1 MFSVITSCLPYLVPL
16 IPWSRGLCVLQDT
29 GRYTYLG
36 FAPQRVL
43 RQDTLPTPDDP
54 HSLWDVPPPCP
65 ALQPKEDLPPFQTG
79 WMGFWG
85 YEMLHGLERQGV
97 KPYPPYAPY
106 PFAWMG
112 YYPAIVALDHHQ
124 KRAVAMASGF
134 PETTPTAWERTA
146 QKRLRVLTATY
157 LKLLAAQTTTMPP
170 CPALP
175 VLTPLL
181 SPETYT
187 GMVQDARTSIAA
199 GTVYQVNIAQAFSGR
214 YAKKNLPPLYHALNQ
229 RHPAPYGG
237 FLDMGDTVLLSL
249 SPELFFHLSPQN
261 DLTMRPMKGT
271 RPRDTQ
277 DPVKDAHLKTHLQTS
292 EKDRAENLMI
302 VDLMRHDMAKLCH
315 AGSVMVSELW
325 SVESYSYVHQ
335 MTSTLR
341 GKVYEGTDP
350 ITILKTLFPS
360 GSVTGAPKI
369 KAIDE
374 ITRIEPMARGPFCG
388 SMGYI
393 SATGD
398 MQFNVLI
405 RTLVWGKNRLYLH
418 TGCGIVADS
427 DPAMEYQESLA
438 KTGFLKPMP

>member
-1 MFSVITSCLPYLVPL
+1 MPL
-16 IPWSRGLCVLQDT
+16 AGGICVLQDT

-36 FAPQRVL
+36 FAPDRVI
-43 RQDTLPTPDDP
+43 RHNALPAPDD
-54 HSLWDVPPPCP
+54 LWDMGSPCP
-65 ALQPKEDLPPFQTG
+65 ALIHQDDLPPFQTG

-85 YEMLHGLERQGV
+85 YEMLHGLERQSI
-97 KPYPPYAPY
+97 KPHPPYAPY
-106 PFAWMG
+106 PMAWMG
-112 YYPAIVALDHHQ
+112 YYPAVVALDHENKQ
-124 KRAVAMASGF
+124 AIAMANGC
-134 PETTPTAWERTA
+134 PETTARAWEKTA
-146 QKRLRVLTATY
+146 QNRLRAVEDAY
-157 LKLLAAQTTTMPP
+157 QKAALVKQDP

-175 VLTPLL
+175 VLTPCL
-181 SPETYT
+181 SPEAYIA
-187 GMVQDARTSIAA
+187 MVEEARASIAA
-199 GTVYQVNIAQAFSGR
+199 GTVYQVNIAQMFMGPYPQKDLVA
-214 YAKKNLPPLYHALNQ
+214 LYQNLNQ

-237 FLDMGDTVLLSL
+237 FLDMGDAVLLSL

-271 RPRDTQ
+271 RPRDRENPIN
-277 DPVKDAHLKTHLQTS
+277 DERLKTHLQTS

-302 VDLMRHDMAKLCH
+302 VDLMRHDMAKLCY
-315 AGSVMVSELW
+315 AGSVTVPQLW

-341 GKVYEGTDP
+341 GKVYENTSP
-350 ITILKTLFPS
+350 QTILKTLFPS

-393 SATGD
+393 SATGT

-405 RTLVWGKNRLYLH
+405 RTLVWAKDTLHLH
-418 TGCGIVADS
+418 TGCGIVDDS
-427 DPAMEYQESLA
+427 DPMMEYQESLA
-438 KTGFLKPMP
+438 KTGFLG